1 MIIHGLEISPSLRH
15 KMNPTLSPLCL
26 KCEIVVGEYVHCIWP
41 CPEIEGYW
49 FGIVQQLRVIFD
61 VDFVMDPICLILDL
75 PNKKLINKFLKWLF
89 NLLTYATRKNI
100 LFSWINDKPPT
111 KKSWQKIIMQCMPM
125 EFPTCML
132 HSTTDVFYN
141 IWDPYLRYIGPN
153 LANTLT
159 LGFLK
164 KSDSSNLDT

>member
-1 MIIHGLEISPSLRH
+1 
-15 KMNPTLSPLCL
+15 
-26 KCEIVVGEYVHCIWP
+26 
-41 CPEIEGYW
+41 
-49 FGIVQQLRVIFD
+49 
-61 VDFVMDPICLILDL
+61 MDPICLILDL
-75 PNKKLINKFLKWLF
+75 PNKKLINKFHKRLF
-89 NLLTYATRKNI
+89 GLLTDATRKNI

-111 KKSWQKIIMQCMPM
+111 KKNWQKIIMQCMPM

-164 KSDSSNLDT
+164 RVILPILIHNSYRLFVFFILSYLNDLSVANTRLFVVVNVVIFYFYVFSLLCPNFQ